1 MRREMEDK
9 SSPEYQRMSW
19 EALKKSV
26 NGLINKVSVGNLG
39 HLIQEIFYEN
49 IVRGRGLFCR
59 SAIRAQSSS
68 TTFTN
73 VYAAMIAIINTK
85 MPELEI
91 LCLDDWFSTSKN
103 HSHVMIE
110 QVVTAVCCSSLTCSI
125 SRWSVCCCLYK

>member
-1 MRREMEDK
+1 MRRDMEDK

-85 MPELEI
+85 MPELGNLMLRRLVLNFKKI
-91 LCLDDWFSTSKN
+91 IHT
-103 HSHVMIE
+103 
-110 QVVTAVCCSSLTCSI
+110 
-125 SRWSVCCCLYK
+125 